1 MVKLKE
7 NCKNFVSKGKSPVLI
22 VLAGLPGTGKT
33 TLAKMLSKELNLFFL
48 RVDCI
53 EAPFMAQNEMCGSY
67 GEGYQAL
74 VHLAEENL
82 NLGHSVIIDCVNPI
96 HETRKMFL
104 NLAQRTNAVL
114 FQFELKTHDLNLHR
128 KRVEER
134 KVDIPNQKLPSWND
148 VLARDYNLWNEKED
162 GVVTVIWTDDFPHA
176 VDKCLDVLRKDKQDS
191 LLL

>member
-1 MVKLKE
+1 MIELKG
-7 NCKNFVSKGKSPVLI
+7 NLPVLI

-53 EAPFMAQNEMCGSY
+53 ETPFMTQNEMCGSS

-74 VHLAEENL
+74 VNLAEENL

-96 HETRKMFL
+96 HDSRKMFL

-114 FQFELKTHDLNLHR
+114 FQFELKTKDLNLHR
-128 KRVEER
+128 KRIEKR
-134 KVDIPNQKLPSWND
+134 KADIPNQKLPSWND
-148 VLARDYNLWNEKED
+148 VLIHNYECWDEKKDEA
-162 GVVTVIWTDDFPHA
+162 VAIIWTDNICQAF
-176 VDKCLDVLRKDKQDS
+176 DKCLDILRNNQ
-191 LLL
+191 